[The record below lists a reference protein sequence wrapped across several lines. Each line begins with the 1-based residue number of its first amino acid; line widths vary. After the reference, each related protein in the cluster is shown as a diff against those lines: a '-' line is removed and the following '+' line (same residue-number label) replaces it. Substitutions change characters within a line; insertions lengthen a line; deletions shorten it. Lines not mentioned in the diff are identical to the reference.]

1 MNASEQI
8 RYAKALR
15 RVEKIKGFY
24 KHLTVYICI
33 IPFVIFINL
42 KLTPHFH
49 WFWFSA
55 LGWGVGVLSHA
66 FQAFQGYRIFLGK
79 DWEEQKI
86 KELLR
91 NENNGK

>member
-1 MNASEQI
+1 MNTSEQI
-8 RYAKALR
+8 RYTKALKK
-15 RVEKIKGFY
+15 VEKIKGFY

-42 KLTPHFH
+42 KFTPHFH

-66 FQAFQGYRIFLGK
+66 FQAFQEYRIFLGK